1 MFLFPLTTPPRR
13 PSNSGSQKR
22 KKKKTPTVTQ
32 DPLAEKEA
40 PKKMEIVLATLP
52 LPAKI
57 DPASK
62 GPKALETAASQP
74 NKVPPKE
81 KLVIKKK

>member
-1 MFLFPLTTPPRR
+1 M
-13 PSNSGSQKR
+13 
-22 KKKKTPTVTQ
+22 KTPTVTQ

-62 GPKALETAASQP
+62 GLKAPETAASQP

-81 KLVIKKK
+81 KLVIKKKQILVQSFLMCFSVLFFFFFQDL

>member
-1 MFLFPLTTPPRR
+1 M
-13 PSNSGSQKR
+13 
-22 KKKKTPTVTQ
+22 KTPTVTQ

-62 GPKALETAASQP
+62 GPKAPETAASQP
-74 NKVPPKE
+74 NKAPPKE